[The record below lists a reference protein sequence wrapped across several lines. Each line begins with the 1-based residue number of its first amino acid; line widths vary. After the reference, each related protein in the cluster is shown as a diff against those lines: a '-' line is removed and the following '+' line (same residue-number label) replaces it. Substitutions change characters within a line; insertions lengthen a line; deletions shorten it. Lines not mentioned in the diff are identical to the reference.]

1 MLICNM
7 VYFLRYGYLK
17 FFVVRPSE
25 KKAAACGLFFR
36 QPVFRRPFCFQVA
49 QLFRQLAPLVLFHRF
64 AVLDVVDE
72 FVAVVLH
79 EAPHG
84 EDGGISEGADGA
96 AGHVVADAL

>member
-25 KKAAACGLFFR
+25 KAAACGLFFR

-49 QLFRQLAPLVLFHRF
+49 QLFRQLAPLVLFHWF

-72 FVAVVLH
+72 LVAVVLH
-79 EAPHG
+79 EAAHG
-84 EDGGISEGADGA
+84 ENGGVGKSADGT
-96 AGHVVADAL
+96 AGHVVADAF